1 MNYND
6 YPTEPIGDGS
16 LYRQCKSCKVPV
28 LEINGDLDKHRPW
41 CEYRQEMKARQLK
54 DELMEENLWLRF
66 LLGQVF
72 HSLPEQRDWLDP
84 EIEKGMKAALESKP
98 RPGS

>member
-6 YPTEPIGDGS
+6 YPTELIGDGS
-16 LYRQCKSCKVPV
+16 LYRQCKCCKVPV

-41 CEYRQEMKARQLK
+41 CEYRLEMKARHQHDKL
-54 DELMEENLWLRF
+54 LEENLWLRY

-72 HSLPEQRDWLDP
+72 HSLPEQRDWLDTD
-84 EIEKGMKAALESKP
+84 IEKNIKAALESKP
-98 RPGS
+98 QPAD

>member
-16 LYRQCKSCKVPV
+16 LDRQCKSCKVPV

-41 CEYRQEMKARQLK
+41 CEYRQEMKTREQQEKLT
-54 DELMEENLWLRF
+54 EENLWLRF
-66 LLGQVF
+66 LLGQVL
-72 HSLPEQRDWLDP
+72 HSLPEQRGWLDQD
-84 EIEKGMKAALESKP
+84 IERDIRAALESKP